1 MVILKIYSSENYIT
15 IVDLKLK
22 GDQIT
27 ISFIENLVKGK
38 GWERVHLGGPWSE
51 EVWKF
56 YKVINEGDN
65 ELWIVRPDGL
75 KRAFVF
81 KLGSIIEVGLQVV
94 SFVKDDVKEELSVDE
109 EEQSG
114 KKPLSKL
121 NLE

>member
-1 MVILKIYSSENYIT
+1 MILKIYSSENYIT

-27 ISFIENLVKGK
+27 ISLIENLVKGK

>member
-1 MVILKIYSSENYIT
+1 VILKIYSSENYIT

>member
-1 MVILKIYSSENYIT
+1 MILKIYSSENYIT

-81 KLGSIIEVGLQVV
+81 KLGSIIEVGPG
-94 SFVKDDVKEELSVDE
+94 SFFC
-109 EEQSG
+109 
-114 KKPLSKL
+114 
-121 NLE
+121 

>member
-1 MVILKIYSSENYIT
+1 MILKIYSSENYIT

>member
-1 MVILKIYSSENYIT
+1 MILKIYSSENYIT

-65 ELWIVRPDGL
+65 ELWIVHPDGL